1 MKKRRELDALVAN
14 GKAGTQGPRFESPGT
29 GSYCSSDA
37 EDGTG
42 PEGGLLFAEARGRT
56 SRGRRGRGP
65 LAGALRA
72 GCTAFFV
79 MGSLLAAAALTWLL
93 ADVRAQV
100 AALRAHLDR
109 GAAPRHA
116 LHLCIKHKPS
126 HFPLNLSIS
135 YLIRCKE

>member
-1 MKKRRELDALVAN
+1 MAPRAGKRMKKRRELDALVAN
-14 GKAGTQGPRFESPGT
+14 GKAAPGPRFESPGT

-42 PEGGLLFAEARGRT
+42 PEGGLLFAEARGPP

-65 LAGALRA
+65 LAGALRT
-72 GCTAFFV
+72 GCGVFLV
-79 MGSLLAAAALTWLL
+79 MGSILAAAALTWLL

-109 GAAPRHA
+109 GASSCLKITVHE
-116 LHLCIKHKPS
+116 K
-126 HFPLNLSIS
+126 
-135 YLIRCKE
+135 YLF

>member
-1 MKKRRELDALVAN
+1 MASRGGKRMKKRRELDALVAN
-14 GKAGTQGPRFESPGT
+14 GKAGSQGPRFESPGT

-42 PEGGLLFAEARGRT
+42 PEGGLLFAEARGRP

-72 GCTAFFV
+72 GCTAFFI
-79 MGSLLAAAALTWLL
+79 MGSLLAATALTWLL

-109 GAAPRHA
+109 GATFNFQLFQKKSFLVHVMTM
-116 LHLCIKHKPS
+116 
-126 HFPLNLSIS
+126 FV
-135 YLIRCKE
+135 Y